1 MKHEFKE
8 GDGVVCSSNREANEI
23 LQLLIKNGYSH
34 NDRRTNDICLE
45 YWRDRGGK
53 LTFIGA
59 NESDTTFT
67 NKIPKEEFIKL
78 ITGESKYTKEY
89 CIENNVLCRI
99 NNPDDAGIWLDFMG
113 LPKDKNGNDLFLTPD
128 FYQRNTDVC
137 LTMYG
142 GWSFFEYYKEH
153 EREIINISDL
163 NIKTKNTMTK
173 ERKLSRENFKRI
185 YSYAC
190 NTWKSMLE
198 LKFKDF
204 SFKDEI
210 IIEESYYQ
218 KMRKACNYPQHKLF
232 DEIFGEDDNL
242 ITGADLNMGEAML
255 VTEEGH
261 YKDSLVF
268 KSTGQGIFLNSTRQ
282 IGMGQF
288 SSNEYLALK
297 GKKVKLNISYEVIN

>member
-78 ITGESKYTKEY
+78 ITGE
-89 CIENNVLCRI
+89 
-99 NNPDDAGIWLDFMG
+99 
-113 LPKDKNGNDLFLTPD
+113 
-128 FYQRNTDVC
+128 
-137 LTMYG
+137 
-142 GWSFFEYYKEH
+142 
-153 EREIINISDL
+153 
-163 NIKTKNTMTK
+163 TMTK
-173 ERKLSRENFKRI
+173 ERKLTRENFKRI
-185 YSYAC
+185 YNVAC
-190 NTWKSMLE
+190 STWKTRLE

-218 KMRKACNYPQHKLF
+218 EMRKACTEPQHKLF
-232 DEIFGEDDNL
+232 DEIFGKDDNL
-242 ITGADLNMGEAML
+242 ITGADLKMGEAML
-255 VTEEGH
+255 VTEEGR

-268 KSTGQGIFLNSTRQ
+268 KSTGQGIFLNSTSQ
-282 IGMGQF
+282 IEMGQF

-297 GKKVKLNISYEVIN
+297 GKRVKLNISYEVIN